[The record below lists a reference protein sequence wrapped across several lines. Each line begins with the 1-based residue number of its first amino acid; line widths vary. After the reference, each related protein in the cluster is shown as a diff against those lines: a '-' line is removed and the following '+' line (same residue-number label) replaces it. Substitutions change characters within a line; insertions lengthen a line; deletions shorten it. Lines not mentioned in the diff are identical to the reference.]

1 MIINEETIQA
11 LIEKV
16 NDLSDSLVT
25 DLTSLKNYF
34 NLVDERV
41 DLLGE
46 NWSTSGSRE
55 LISSMKNISGRIN
68 NNTSLVNGIGDI
80 SNIKV
85 HANKVSKT
93 VMTNGGGF

>member
-41 DLLGE
+41 D
-46 NWSTSGSRE
+46 
-55 LISSMKNISGRIN
+55 
-68 NNTSLVNGIGDI
+68 
-80 SNIKV
+80 
-85 HANKVSKT
+85 
-93 VMTNGGGF
+93 